1 MAFGGRFD
9 NLVAHYQ
16 LEIAKYSPQ
25 AVCCN
30 LRVKEIARQILNTHS
45 RLLQPATLIDV
56 CIGSKGCRCSQVE
69 LKVKLLAD
77 LQRRDL
83 RVHVDYSEDMTQQL
97 TDEFLSNNNV
107 KVVVQLQ
114 NDEDIIKVW
123 DRQNNLN

>member
-1 MAFGGRFD
+1 
-9 NLVAHYQ
+9 
-16 LEIAKYSPQ
+16 
-25 AVCCN
+25 
-30 LRVKEIARQILNTHS
+30 
-45 RLLQPATLIDV
+45 
-56 CIGSKGCRCSQVE
+56 
-69 LKVKLLAD
+69 VKLLAD

-83 RVHVDYSEDMTQQL
+83 RVHVDYSEDMTEQL